1 MPNILYL
8 NQFKTTTLSV
18 VGGIDDSQTTGIV
31 IQSVSG
37 LDTTK
42 PGIACLTYTDPLDL
56 DNAEYIEYTAINSTT
71 KTFTGVTRGA
81 EGYSAKSH
89 SNGVTVAFPV
99 SESHVNRLADA
110 VSIGGDPTNPI
121 TGVLDE
127 DTMSSDSAVKVP
139 TQQSVKAYVDANAGG
154 DWKDLGQTLTYTSAD
169 DPTYVATVSGVDMTS
184 TLSVGMK
191 IRVSQSTGGTKYF
204 IITAILFSTDT
215 TITLY
220 GGTDYNLENEAISS
234 PVYSSADSPYGFP
247 KDPTKWTQIL
257 TDTANR
263 SQGTPSSGVWY
274 NLGSLSLSIPIGAW
288 HVSYNTNARLD
299 VSSNVANMYTALST
313 ANNSSSDA
321 DLQNYLTGY
330 TTSALSIIATK
341 TKTLVLASKTPY
353 YLNAMT
359 NSASLATTIA
369 FRGDL
374 GSTIIKAVC
383 AYL

>member
-42 PGIACLTYTDPLDL
+42 PGIACLTYNDPLDL

-71 KTFTGVTRGA
+71 KEFTGVTRGA

-139 TQQSVKAYVDANAGG
+139 TQQSVKAYVDAN
-154 DWKDLGQTLTYTSAD
+154 K
-169 DPTYVATVSGVDMTS
+169 PTALVDSNGVDAVLTEATASAVNEITIKNAATS
-184 TLSVGMK
+184 GDPIIKATGDDTNIHLSVRGK
-191 IRVSQSTGGTKYF
+191 GNGLVKFSVLRQNHTTNSYQNNSIVLTGWNH
-204 IITAILFSTDT
+204 T
-215 TITLY
+215 T
-220 GGTDYNLENEAISS
+220 GN
-234 PVYSSADSPYGFP
+234 
-247 KDPTKWTQIL
+247 
-257 TDTANR
+257 
-263 SQGTPSSGVWY
+263 
-274 NLGSLSLSIPIGAW
+274 
-288 HVSYNTNARLD
+288 NTN
-299 VSSNVANMYTALST
+299 SMSGTAVT
-313 ANNSSSDA
+313 FGI
-321 DLQNYLTGY
+321 TF
-330 TTSALSIIATK
+330 SAYPI
-341 TKTLVLASKTPY
+341 V
-353 YLNAMT
+353 
-359 NSASLATTIA
+359 LATTAGAKAATATDPTGTGPQGWMTLEVTAITTSGFTPYFTRNQKQGNTDPGTFGSSLSWITTWIA
-369 FRGDL
+369 IGTL
-374 GSTIIKAVC
+374 
-383 AYL
+383 